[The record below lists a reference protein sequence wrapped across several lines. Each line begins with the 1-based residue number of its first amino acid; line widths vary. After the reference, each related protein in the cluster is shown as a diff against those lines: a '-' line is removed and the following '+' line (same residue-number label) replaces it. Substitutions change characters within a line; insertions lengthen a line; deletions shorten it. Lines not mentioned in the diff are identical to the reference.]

1 LKKRKED
8 ATLKPFERIYTQGD
22 AMSQSRKKLLIAFA
36 PLAIAALIAGAAIAQ
51 STSSQT
57 DPSGSQTSA
66 ATHPGGHTHAMGLH
80 MLQHLSNRLNLTAE
94 QQASAK
100 QLFQDFH
107 AKAAP
112 IHQAQLALHGQLKA
126 ALAAPNPD
134 PAAVGQIVISMHQ
147 NRQQLKPALDA
158 SMQQFQALLTP
169 DQLAQYKEILASHP
183 FLKRFQ
189 AGLDGPGQ

>member
-1 LKKRKED
+1 
-8 ATLKPFERIYTQGD
+8 
-22 AMSQSRKKLLIAFA
+22 MSQSRKKMMIAFA
-36 PLAIAALIAGAAIAQ
+36 PLAVAVLIAGTALAQ
-51 STSSQT
+51 SQT
-57 DPSGSQTSA
+57 DQAGSQATA
-66 ATHPGGHTHAMGLH
+66 AAHPGGHPHAMGMH
-80 MLQHLSNRLNLTAE
+80 ILQHLSSRLNLTAE

-112 IHQAQLALHGQLKA
+112 VHQAQLALRGQLKA

-147 NRQQLKPALDA
+147 NRQQLKPALAA
-158 SMQQFQALLTP
+158 SVQQFEALLNP
-169 DQLAQYKEILASHP
+169 DQLAKFKEILASHP

-189 AGLDGPGQ
+189 DGPDPG

>member
-1 LKKRKED
+1 
-8 ATLKPFERIYTQGD
+8 LKPFERIYTQGD
-22 AMSQSRKKLLIAFA
+22 AMSQSRKKLMIAFA
-36 PLAIAALIAGAAIAQ
+36 PLAIAALVAGTAIAQ
-51 STSSQT
+51 SQT
-57 DPSGSQTSA
+57 DQSGSQTSA
-66 ATHPGGHTHAMGLH
+66 AAHPGGHPHAMGLH
-80 MLQHLSNRLNLTAE
+80 MLQHLSSKLNLTAE

-112 IHQAQLALHGQLKA
+112 IHQAQLALRGQLKT

-147 NRQQLKPALDA
+147 NRLQLKPALDA

-169 DQLAQYKEILASHP
+169 DQQAKYKEILASHP
-183 FLKRFQ
+183 FLERLQ
-189 AGLDGPGQ
+189 GGPNPGQ